1 MQLIPFDT
9 NQNEDGLSL
18 NPIEKNRH
26 ERANILQ
33 NTKMNKSEKLN
44 LLNKSIVDY
53 NILTK
58 KKIQN
63 KKTNINKIDFDFL
76 SFRLKSYAESFL
88 NELLKREKFKLDN
101 NEIILNNFKFLGS
114 NIIDLVVDLI
124 SEKKN
129 QQEPQYLKEF
139 LTFLIEIQFPL
150 TLIKNKI
157 RVEFINQLKNYQS
170 NVDPIPNSSTR
181 KRKVQISTPLKFKKY
196 KKSVSPKK
204 KVVWP

>member
-9 NQNEDGLSL
+9 NQNEDGLTL

-58 KKIQN
+58 KKIQKN
-63 KKTNINKIDFDFL
+63 KTNINKIDFDFL

-88 NELLKREKFKLDN
+88 NELLKSEKFKLDN

-124 SEKKN
+124 SE
-129 QQEPQYLKEF
+129 E
-139 LTFLIEIQFPL
+139 
-150 TLIKNKI
+150 
-157 RVEFINQLKNYQS
+157 
-170 NVDPIPNSSTR
+170 
-181 KRKVQISTPLKFKKY
+181 
-196 KKSVSPKK
+196 KKST
-204 KVVWP
+204 

>member
-58 KKIQN
+58 KKIQKN
-63 KKTNINKIDFDFL
+63 DTNINKIDFDFL

-88 NELLKREKFKLDN
+88 NELFKSEKFKLDN

-139 LTFLIEIQFPL
+139 LTFLVEIQFPL

-157 RVEFINQLKNYQS
+157 RVEFINQIKNYQS

-196 KKSVSPKK
+196 KSVSPKK